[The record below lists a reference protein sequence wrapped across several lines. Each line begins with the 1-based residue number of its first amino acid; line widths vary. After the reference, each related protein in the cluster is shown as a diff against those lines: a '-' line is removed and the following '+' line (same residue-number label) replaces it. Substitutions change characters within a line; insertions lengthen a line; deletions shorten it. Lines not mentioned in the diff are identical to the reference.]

1 MKAMMH
7 RLSGVF
13 ALGCLLVVM
22 GCDNKPA
29 SEARPE
35 TAPDKPEASS
45 AAARNEPAQV
55 LKIGMPGKDIKIAC
69 IVMAHQLGYYADE
82 GLDVRFETIS
92 NLSEGLTAVTM
103 GKLDVLPFGV
113 IPSATFVSQGSDV
126 VVFGGTI
133 AEGSELVVK
142 PENRGTFK
150 KPEDFIGKKV
160 GCYRMETGHMVTKGW
175 LREHGI
181 DTNKDVEFVLLDSQ
195 QTIIEAVRKGAVDVG
210 FLNSGQGY
218 VAMQAGL
225 AVEGHVGDFVADFP
239 CCRQTTSREAFMGKR
254 AALVKFQRANLR
266 AYQVFL
272 NDRETAL
279 QALVAHSGQPR
290 EFVEAIMYG
299 VDGYKPAM
307 SISLDPDKTKV
318 VAFYEIMR
326 ANGDIPFDTEYA
338 MAEHVDTGIY
348 EEALNSLWE
357 KEPDNPVWIRLREE
371 YAINNESVVRLKRAH
386 LH

>member
-1 MKAMMH
+1 MH
-7 RLSGVF
+7 TLLKRLAVGLGLLLLM
-13 ALGCLLVVM
+13 ALP
-22 GCDNKPA
+22 GCDRDSPSGTKP
-29 SEARPE
+29 R
-35 TAPDKPEASS
+35 
-45 AAARNEPAQV
+45 AAAAPKAVSVALPDDTPQV

-69 IVMAHQLGYYADE
+69 IVIARQLGYYADE
-82 GLDVRFETIS
+82 GLDVRFEPIS

-142 PENRGTFK
+142 PENLGSFQ

-181 DTNKDVEFVLLDSQ
+181 DIRKDVEFILLDSQ

-218 VAMQAGL
+218 VAIQAGL

-239 CCRQTTSREAFMGKR
+239 CCRQTTSRAAFNEKR

-272 NDRETAL
+272 TDRETAL
-279 QALVAHSGQPR
+279 NALVAHSGQPR
-290 EFVEAIMYG
+290 NFVQAIMYG
-299 VDGYKPAM
+299 LDEYKPAM

-318 VAFYEIMR
+318 VAFYEVMR
-326 ANGDIPFDTEYA
+326 ANGDIPSDTPYA
-338 MAEHVDTGIY
+338 MADHVDTGIY
-348 EEALNSLWE
+348 EEALNSLLE
-357 KEPDNPVWIRLREE
+357 KEPDNPVWVRLMEE
-371 YAINNESVVRLKRAH
+371 YTVNN
-386 LH
+386 